1 VELLVATWT
10 VRLAFISAIAV
21 LGISLSAGS
30 VLVDA
35 VLRAAIAAFV
45 FTLGGRLLVGV
56 LERPDQRMHRL
67 RAERAK
73 RQTKAS
79 GKPSKASDKP
89 AKASDKAAGKSVV
102 GDRAA

>member
-10 VRLAFISAIAV
+10 VRLAFVAAIAV
-21 LGISLSAGS
+21 MWISLSAGS

-35 VLRAAIAAFV
+35 VLRAAVAAFV
-45 FTLGGRLLVGV
+45 FTLAGRLLIGF

-73 RQTKAS
+73 RQGKSS
-79 GKPSKASDKP
+79 GKSS
-89 AKASDKAAGKSVV
+89 GKSN
-102 GDRAA
+102 GKSNGKSATLPAAADRAA

>member
-10 VRLAFISAIAV
+10 VRLAFVAAIAV
-21 LGISLSAGS
+21 LSISLSAGS

-35 VLRAAIAAFV
+35 VLRAAVAAFV
-45 FTLGGRLLVGV
+45 FTLAGRLLIGF

-73 RQTKAS
+73 RQGKSNGKSS
-79 GKPSKASDKP
+79 GKSN
-89 AKASDKAAGKSVV
+89 GKSASLPAAA
-102 GDRAA
+102 DRAA